1 MVKEP
6 KSYPPP
12 LLSDSTEM
20 STDEYNNVSTQL
32 KQVAQLLN
40 KNDQHHSDVPS
51 TDSEVF
57 WGKPKIRSD
66 KDTDQTH
73 SADSDSKLAK

>member
-12 LLSDSTEM
+12 LPSDSTEM
-20 STDEYNNVSTQL
+20 STDVCNNVSTQL
-32 KQVAQLLN
+32 KQVARSLN
-40 KNDQHHSDVPS
+40 KNDQHRADIPS

-57 WGKPKIRSD
+57 SGKPKIRSD
-66 KDTDQTH
+66 KDTDQIH
-73 SADSDSKLAK
+73 SADGNS